1 VAILVGR
8 FGPNYHMVTYATTSA
23 NRMVREIGLAL
34 FLASVGLGAG
44 GEFFST
50 IATGGWVWILY
61 GVVITM
67 LPLLI
72 MGFIARK
79 WGKLDYF
86 TLMGLMAGS
95 TTDPPALAFAAETSD
110 GLDNANVAYA
120 TVYPLTMF
128 LRVMVAQLLIIFF
141 CA

>member
-1 VAILVGR
+1 
-8 FGPNYHMVTYATTSA
+8 
-23 NRMVREIGLAL
+23 
-34 FLASVGLGAG
+34 
-44 GEFFST
+44 
-50 IATGGWVWILY
+50 
-61 GVVITM
+61 M

-86 TLMGLMAGS
+86 TLMGLLAGS
-95 TTDPPALAFAAETSD
+95 TTDPPALAFATETSD

-128 LRVMVAQLLIIFF
+128 LRVMAAQLLILFF
-141 CA
+141 CV